1 MQKSDKHPDETE
13 DETLVAFLENS
24 TEYVKYIKKLEL
36 QRSVLYKIIKAD
48 VNTMNETTS
57 IDPIISESV

>member
-1 MQKSDKHPDETE
+1 MLKSDKHPDETE
-13 DETLVAFLENS
+13 EETLVAFLENS

-36 QRSVLYKIIKAD
+36 QRSVLNKIIKAD